1 MTGLGGKSLPLS
13 IESLG
18 LAARGVAGTSMLE
31 VEGKG
36 LAFQGAGMPVP

>member
-18 LAARGVAGTSMLE
+18 LTARGVAGRSVLE

-36 LAFQGAGMPVP
+36 LAFQGAGIPVP

>member
-1 MTGLGGKSLPLS
+1 MTGFGGTSLPLS

-18 LAARGVAGTSMLE
+18 FAGRGVAGMSLLE

-36 LAFQGAGMPVP
+36 LAFQGAGIPVP

>member
-18 LAARGVAGTSMLE
+18 LAARGVAGRSVLE
-31 VEGKG
+31 VDGKG
-36 LAFQGAGMPVP
+36 LAFHGAGIPVP